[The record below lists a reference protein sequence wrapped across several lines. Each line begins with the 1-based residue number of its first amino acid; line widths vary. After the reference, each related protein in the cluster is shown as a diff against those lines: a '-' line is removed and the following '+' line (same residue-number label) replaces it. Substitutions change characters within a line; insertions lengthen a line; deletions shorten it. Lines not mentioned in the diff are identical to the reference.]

1 MARLIGVMDS
11 DGGAFR
17 EFLKAMGLRASG
29 CPLTKLA
36 GSALRPKS
44 EWRAMT
50 ERLHA
55 QTGHS
60 FDLVYRNTRSDKERA
75 ASSGREPCILLEA
88 DDSSLSMV
96 ADWNDLQLAAGD
108 VASFERILLA
118 KLLMY

>member
-1 MARLIGVMDS
+1 MVFPTPNLGQASPGALENPCQVLNLRDFYGVACS
-11 DGGAFR
+11 
-17 EFLKAMGLRASG
+17 
-29 CPLTKLA
+29 
-36 GSALRPKS
+36 
-44 EWRAMT
+44 
-50 ERLHA
+50 
-55 QTGHS
+55 
-60 FDLVYRNTRSDKERA
+60 KERA

>member
-1 MARLIGVMDS
+1 
-11 DGGAFR
+11 
-17 EFLKAMGLRASG
+17 
-29 CPLTKLA
+29 
-36 GSALRPKS
+36 
-44 EWRAMT
+44 MT

-60 FDLVYRNTRSDKERA
+60 FDLVYRNTRSDKEKA
-75 ASSGREPCILLEA
+75 ASSGREPCILLEG